1 MPKGY
6 WITLYHAVSDPARL
20 AKYAALAGPAIEAGG
35 GRILARGV
43 AAETF
48 EGRDNQR
55 TVVIEF
61 DSVQQA
67 VAAYQSTSYQTAAN
81 ILKGA
86 VDREVRIV
94 EGLS

>member
-6 WITLYHAVSDPARL
+6 WITFYRQVHDTARL
-20 AKYAALAGPAIEAGG
+20 AQYAALAGPAIEAGG

-43 AAETF
+43 AATTF
-48 EGRDNQR
+48 EGGANQR

-61 DSVQQA
+61 DSVARA
-67 VAAYQSTSYQTAAN
+67 VAAYHSPAYEAARRH
-81 ILKGA
+81 LDGA

-94 EGLS
+94 EGT